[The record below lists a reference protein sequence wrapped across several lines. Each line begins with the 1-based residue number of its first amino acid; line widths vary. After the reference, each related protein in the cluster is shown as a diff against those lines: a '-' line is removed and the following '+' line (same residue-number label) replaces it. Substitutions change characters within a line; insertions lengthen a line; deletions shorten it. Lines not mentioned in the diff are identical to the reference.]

1 MGYLESEEHTAEVWM
16 RGQSLYLGVNCIY
29 EVTDKQSAITWVPNS
44 SIKCTRVENYLTVQP
59 RNV

>member
-29 EVTDKQSAITWVPNS
+29 EVSDKQSAITWVPNS
-44 SIKCTRVENYLTVQP
+44 SIKCTRVENY
-59 RNV
+59 